1 MYTIHVVSGNFVE
14 QYRKNKIS
22 NWKYGRILSCKYHWY
37 LSMINPIRRRLIG
50 RERERDRSG
59 GVYKNI
65 NFQSDIGDWS
75 VEMYLIAII
84 ALEINRH

>member
-1 MYTIHVVSGNFVE
+1 MAN
-14 QYRKNKIS
+14 KN
-22 NWKYGRILSCKYHWY
+22 LSEKMAKFGHWY
-37 LSMINPIRRRLIG
+37 LGMMINPIRRS
-50 RERERDRSG
+50 E